1 MAHPEMTPGAQAAA
15 DRACAAAAAGD
26 AQAAADEVL
35 RAYDAATPAH
45 REVIADRLLGRDD
58 R

>member
-1 MAHPEMTPGAQAAA
+1 MAHPEMTPGTQAAT

-26 AQAAADEVL
+26 AQSTADEVL
-35 RAYDAATPAH
+35 RAYTAATPAH
-45 REVIADRLLGRDD
+45 REVIAERVLGRGD

>member
-35 RAYDAATPAH
+35 RAYTAATPAH
-45 REVIADRLLGRDD
+45 REVIAERVLGRGD